1 MIVFAGFWYIFPY
14 IGYEGFLVSAPVRLV
29 SVACPRLAAAP
40 PARFGPRLQR
50 YGDEVQTVLSGNQTR
65 RVGTKGALKKRF
77 LRSRKIFYRSI
88 KIFERR
94 LRQEQVITVSEVAIA
109 GAKYGPGC
117 K

>member
-1 MIVFAGFWYIFPY
+1 M
-14 IGYEGFLVSAPVRLV
+14 SAPVRLV
-29 SVACPRLAAAP
+29 SVACPCLAAAP
-40 PARFGPRLQR
+40 PARFGSRLQR
-50 YGDEVQTVLSGNQTR
+50 YGDEVQTGLSGNQTR
-65 RVGTKGALKKRF
+65 RVGTKGALKRF

>member
-1 MIVFAGFWYIFPY
+1 MLGGCAWSVWP
-14 IGYEGFLVSAPVRLV
+14 AP
-29 SVACPRLAAAP
+29 ACLAAAQ
-40 PARFGPRLQR
+40 PARFGSRLQR
-50 YGDEVQTVLSGNQTR
+50 YGDEVQTVLSPNQTR
-65 RVGTKGALKKRF
+65 RVGTKGARKRF

>member
-1 MIVFAGFWYIFPY
+1 MAVPGQCGPHLPAWLLHNPPD
-14 IGYEGFLVSAPVRLV
+14 SAPDCRDTEMRCKLC
-29 SVACPRLAAAP
+29 SRKP
-40 PARFGPRLQR
+40 
-50 YGDEVQTVLSGNQTR
+50 DTHR
-65 RVGTKGALKKRF
+65 RVCTKGALKRF

-94 LRQEQVITVSEVAIA
+94 LRQEQVITVSEVATA